1 MILVDPKD
9 RSGNHYINERALT
22 FSENDLEDPQR
33 IAVSLV
39 SGTVIMVNKKDDG
52 DGVSIPRAANGD
64 YEKWTL
70 KGYSTKIPEGRN
82 AAHYIFARLSR
93 SERTALIVFS
103 LNNYNIDGSV
113 STFTT
118 NEDGSVTELRSEASS
133 DYYYIRIGYLSET
146 DGSSDR
152 VLTYDCGQLSVGYE
166 IDDIRGAWNEL
177 FVPHYDDPANPKEL
191 TWIEAKSHMGV
202 NGGVTM
208 FVDNGSLDLPS
219 LYEGLPVD
227 GDTLYWE
234 EDEEGNKVLK
244 AKTPEETTTTLGSL
258 TNVGEWADGAATAD
272 RIMVQKK
279 GSDQWVSLSL
289 EELGTASF
297 ENVKESGEGN
307 AYTSIVLSED
317 KKTLTLKKG
326 ETFAKQSDYEALN
339 TKVTDFLEGEDT
351 DTIINKWKELETFLG
366 GMSESDELATI
377 LSGKADKGTTL
388 EDYGITD
395 AYTKTEID
403 SALDDYVTIKGKEE
417 ITGEKNF
424 TGGLKVNGS
433 PIVYDKDNEYWKLD
447 GDLLITGA
455 VTMFANEGK
464 YTPSTIMDAVSVDGS
479 TIMNDGSKLYL
490 NPDLEL
496 GGGLDES
503 ALASYL
509 TTNKYLT
516 QTTGDTRYV
525 TALGT
530 SGNYLTYTKNGV
542 TTDVTVPY
550 ATTAKELTSY
560 SAITFSKSD
569 NGGKPCYLLIA
580 DVTSWYNVSSGSL
593 SYGIV
598 GFVYGYRDG
607 ATPAY
612 SVNIAARCS
621 YGKGYYSLNSNL
633 TSIIE
638 SRVVSYNSKYYLAL
652 YLRGSNGTF
661 NFIGRKDNLLSSFTE
676 LQCSDSS
683 GTYSGLSVIYSG
695 SAIGTASTAT
705 KLSTARIISI
715 TGHATGSGS
724 FDGSSD
730 LGINVAI
737 PTRNV
742 YINGTGYTVHST
754 ITTDTTGI
762 YAPTSGGTSGYVLKA
777 NGATSIPTW
786 VAQSSLSVGT
796 ASKLSTVS
804 KTAWG
809 QTYWTSGGVPTDV
822 SGDIIVGNGKILLN
836 NNYALKG
843 KDSDG
848 NDTSIAYVSPS
859 NNVIL
864 GSSYHNGYLSGTTVN
879 IRYGSTSGI
888 YLDEIGNVGF
898 GTTSPDYKIH
908 ADGDIYTNSK
918 VIVDGISI
926 YKSSTGV
933 LRIDGDVV
941 LSGALTMFG
950 TDSVTASTVMD
961 GVNVDGITIVKS
973 GNKLMLNPDLELGG
987 GLDES
992 ALASYLTTNKYLTQ
1006 TTGDT
1011 RYVTALGTS
1020 GNYLTY
1026 TKNGVTTDVTVPY
1039 ATTAKELTSYSAIT
1053 FSKSD
1058 NGGKPCYLLIA
1069 DVTSWYNVSSG
1080 SLSYGIVGF
1089 VYGYRDGATPAYSVN
1104 IAARCS
1110 YGKGYY
1116 SLNSNLTS
1124 IIESRVVS
1132 YNSKYYLALYLRGS
1146 NGTFNFIG
1154 RKDNL
1159 LSSFTELQ
1167 CSDSSGTYSGLSVIY
1182 SGSAIGTASTAT
1194 KLSTARI
1201 ISITGH
1207 ATGSGSFDGSS
1218 DLGINVAI
1226 PTRNVYIN
1234 GTGYTVHSTITTDT
1248 TGIYAPTSGGT
1259 SGYVLKAN
1267 GATSIPTWVA
1277 QSSLSV
1283 GTAAKL
1289 STVSKTAWGQTYWT
1303 SGGVPTSISGDMT
1316 GVGSIT
1322 MSGFINYNDYTVFRY
1337 SASTG
1342 DGGVSTGASLLG
1354 SPSLATTLRSSGDD
1368 LYHWNEANSA
1378 KYLIFDT
1385 NNFTNYTNKALTKK
1399 NSGTNLLTDGDK
1411 YIGAQNYLIG
1421 TYTYAS
1427 FVTNGVKYRCT
1438 LCGKLGD
1445 DNTHIAAYWDGGLGN
1460 NTTISGLSSTEERTI
1475 SFTATITNKQRLS
1488 FYQFPNGKFGS
1499 YIKWCKLEVEEDVTG
1514 DTSTYLYNIDR
1525 IDFANDS
1532 NSHNFGIDRNGTVYG
1547 YNAGVLKLRRG
1558 ISSGGSFVQYEANN
1572 QTVYGWRAGSDNS
1585 YKFSWWYYNTSSGTD
1600 EQKMSLDSS
1609 GNLQVT
1615 GDVYTDNSYF
1625 VKGTTGAGNGYSLYN
1640 ESLPTQYGIFM
1651 GTTSN
1656 FNKHGGVTGGWATY
1670 FCMNGY
1676 NESRGWIFRNSYNS
1690 TNVASITTNGDLL
1703 VNGGITMY
1711 SDERKK
1717 TILNH
1722 VELSLKE
1729 VADAPLIE
1737 HYYNSDDR
1745 KTIHVGSI
1753 AQYWAG
1759 LNDWFCKKDSEG
1771 FYTMEIQ
1778 NAALASAISVAREL
1792 SRFES
1797 DTDRR
1802 IRLLEE
1808 ENRELRK
1815 EIEQLKSV

>member
-652 YLRGSNGTF
+652 YLRGSNRTF

-754 ITTDTTGI
+754 ITTDTTGV
-762 YAPTSGGTSGYVLKA
+762 YAP
-777 NGATSIPTW
+777 I
-786 VAQSSLSVGT
+786 
-796 ASKLSTVS
+796 
-804 KTAWG
+804 
-809 QTYWTSGGVPTDV
+809 
-822 SGDIIVGNGKILLN
+822 
-836 NNYALKG
+836 
-843 KDSDG
+843 
-848 NDTSIAYVSPS
+848 
-859 NNVIL
+859 
-864 GSSYHNGYLSGTTVN
+864 
-879 IRYGSTSGI
+879 
-888 YLDEIGNVGF
+888 
-898 GTTSPDYKIH
+898 
-908 ADGDIYTNSK
+908 
-918 VIVDGISI
+918 
-926 YKSSTGV
+926 
-933 LRIDGDVV
+933 
-941 LSGALTMFG
+941 
-950 TDSVTASTVMD
+950 
-961 GVNVDGITIVKS
+961 
-973 GNKLMLNPDLELGG
+973 
-987 GLDES
+987 
-992 ALASYLTTNKYLTQ
+992 
-1006 TTGDT
+1006 
-1011 RYVTALGTS
+1011 
-1020 GNYLTY
+1020 
-1026 TKNGVTTDVTVPY
+1026 
-1039 ATTAKELTSYSAIT
+1039 
-1053 FSKSD
+1053 
-1058 NGGKPCYLLIA
+1058 
-1069 DVTSWYNVSSG
+1069 
-1080 SLSYGIVGF
+1080 
-1089 VYGYRDGATPAYSVN
+1089 
-1104 IAARCS
+1104 
-1110 YGKGYY
+1110 
-1116 SLNSNLTS
+1116 
-1124 IIESRVVS
+1124 
-1132 YNSKYYLALYLRGS
+1132 
-1146 NGTFNFIG
+1146 
-1154 RKDNL
+1154 
-1159 LSSFTELQ
+1159 
-1167 CSDSSGTYSGLSVIY
+1167 
-1182 SGSAIGTASTAT
+1182 
-1194 KLSTARI
+1194 
-1201 ISITGH
+1201 
-1207 ATGSGSFDGSS
+1207 
-1218 DLGINVAI
+1218 
-1226 PTRNVYIN
+1226 
-1234 GTGYTVHSTITTDT
+1234 
-1248 TGIYAPTSGGT
+1248 SGGT